1 MQRLGNCLPI
11 VEAERVLCHLNRLFA
26 QDLQNEIILL
36 SRIFYSWL
44 ACSLGFWLRNALLYK
59 KAIGNHRFQK

>member
-44 ACSLGFWLRNALLYK
+44 ACSLGFWFWRKINYS
-59 KAIGNHRFQK
+59 